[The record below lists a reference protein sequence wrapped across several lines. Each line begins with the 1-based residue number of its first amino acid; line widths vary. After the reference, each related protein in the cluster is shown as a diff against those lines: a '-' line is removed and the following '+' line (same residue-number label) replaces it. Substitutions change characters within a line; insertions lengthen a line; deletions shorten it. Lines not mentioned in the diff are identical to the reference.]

1 VSLYAQGKSALKA
14 SYPEDQL
21 ATYFVGCDVSKK
33 KLDLGLLL
41 SLEPLKLRSKVVE
54 NHQPG
59 WKTLIEWACR
69 QANCSAGEL
78 HVVMEATGAY
88 HEAAAYALVQAGVKV
103 SVVNPAL
110 VRDFAKGLAVRSKT
124 DATDRAVL
132 ARYGAIT
139 KPPRWQAPSPEVV
152 ELKGLLNRLQV
163 IECDL
168 ARESNRLEKAQVS
181 VTPQVVL
188 DSLHKSL
195 AFLEQE
201 KADLERRINDHIEGH
216 PQLKHDRE
224 LLESIPAIGR
234 KTACRMLCVLHSR
247 RFRAATSVAAYL
259 GLVPVQHRSGTSVYR
274 PPRLSKAGDGAMRA
288 ALYMPAIVASRL
300 NPDIRAHYKRL
311 LAQGK
316 SKMSAL
322 GAAMRKLVH
331 ICFGVLKNQQPYQPR
346 VAQTS

>member
-1 VSLYAQGKSALKA
+1 M
-14 SYPEDQL
+14 

-247 RFRAATSVAAYL
+247 RFRAAASVAAYL

>member
-1 VSLYAQGKSALKA
+1 M
-14 SYPEDQL
+14 
-21 ATYFVGCDVSKK
+21 GCDVSKK
-33 KLDLGLLL
+33 KLELALLL
-41 SLEPLKLRSKVVE
+41 SLEPLKLRSKVVD

-59 WKTLIEWACR
+59 WMALIEWACR
-69 QANCSAGEL
+69 QANCGPGEL

-88 HEAAAYALVQAGVKV
+88 HEAAAYALTQAGVKV
-103 SVVNPAL
+103 SVVNPAQ

-124 DATDRAVL
+124 DASDRAVL
-132 ARYGAIT
+132 ARYGVT
-139 KPPRWQAPSPEVV
+139 VKPPLWQPPAPEVV

-163 IECDL
+163 IEADL
-168 ARESNRLEKAQVS
+168 GRERNRLEKAQVS
-181 VTPQVVL
+181 ITPRVVL

-201 KADLERRINDHIEGH
+201 KRALEQRINDHIEGH

-234 KTACRMLCVLHSR
+234 KTASRMLCVLHSR
-247 RFRAATSVAAYL
+247 PFRAAASVAAYL
-259 GLVPVQHRSGTSVYR
+259 GLIPIHHESGTSVYR

-288 ALYMPAIVASRL
+288 ALYMPAIVASRV
-300 NPDIRAHYKRL
+300 NPDIRAHYQRM

-316 SKMSAL
+316 CKMSAL

-331 ICFGVLKNQQPYQPR
+331 ICFGVLKNQQPYRPR
-346 VAQTS
+346 IAQNT

>member
-1 VSLYAQGKSALKA
+1 MYVI
-14 SYPEDQL
+14 
-21 ATYFVGCDVSKK
+21 GCDVSKK
-33 KLDLGLLL
+33 KLDLGLLV
-41 SLEPLKLRSKVVE
+41 SVEPPKLRSKVVE
-54 NHQPG
+54 NNQLG
-59 WKTLIEWACR
+59 CLALIDWACR
-69 QANCSAGEL
+69 QANCSPGEL

-88 HEAAAYALVQAGVKV
+88 HEAAAYALTQAGAKV
-103 SVVNPAL
+103 SVVNPAQ
-110 VRDFAKGLAVRSKT
+110 VRDFAKGLAVRTKT
-124 DATDRAVL
+124 DAADRAVL

-139 KPPRWQAPSPEVV
+139 KPPLWQPPAAEVV
-152 ELKGLLNRLQV
+152 ELKGLLSRLQA
-163 IECDL
+163 IEADL
-168 ARESNRLEKAQVS
+168 GRESNRLEKAQIS

-201 KADLERRINDHIEGH
+201 KRALQKRIDDHIEGH
-216 PQLKHDRE
+216 PQLKTDRV

-247 RFRAATSVAAYL
+247 PFRAATSVAAYL
-259 GLVPVQHRSGTSVYR
+259 GLVPVHYQSGTSVYR
-274 PPRLSKAGDGAMRA
+274 PPHLSKAGNGAMRA
-288 ALYMPAIVASRL
+288 ALYMAAVVASRH

-331 ICFGVLKNQQPYQPR
+331 ICFGVIKNQRPYRPR
-346 VAQTS
+346 VIDVA